1 MRKNHGFQ
9 PRRGLDQ
16 LREQERQHAEQER
29 QEKEAALLELE
40 QERQRYQDLL
50 ARLQARGID
59 PENL

>member
-1 MRKNHGFQ
+1 MKQSDRLFSSVGDRISLTPQ
-9 PRRGLDQ
+9 
-16 LREQERQHAEQER
+16 RQA
-29 QEKEAALLELE
+29 KEAALLQLE